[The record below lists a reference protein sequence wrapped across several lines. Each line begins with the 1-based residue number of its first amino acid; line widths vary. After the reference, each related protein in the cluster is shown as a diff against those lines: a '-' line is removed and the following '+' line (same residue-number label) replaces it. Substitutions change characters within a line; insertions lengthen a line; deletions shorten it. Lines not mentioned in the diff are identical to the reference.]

1 MDHRDDWPD
10 GILEGDLDAVAERD
24 PTERISAER
33 MARDSHNM
41 NAVLS
46 AMADQVSEGVPTP
59 IHGQRDRG
67 PQRAHRRSGK
77 ITPAPRR
84 HTRKWHTVAPLAAAA
99 AIAAL
104 ILVRGGE
111 TGDGGEPLPPPES
124 RMPSMVSEMDV
135 EADRP
140 FAVFPTSNP
149 DIAVVWLLNPK
160 EKTDD

>member
-10 GILEGDLDAVAERD
+10 GILEGDLDVTAGVD
-24 PTERISAER
+24 PSARRSAEQI
-33 MARDSHNM
+33 ARDARNM

-46 AMADQVSEGVPTP
+46 AMASQVSEGLPTP
-59 IHGQRDRG
+59 IHGQAAPAG
-67 PQRAHRRSGK
+67 RRP
-77 ITPAPRR
+77 TWR
-84 HTRKWHTVAPLAAAA
+84 WQTVAPLAAAA

-111 TGDGGEPLPPPES
+111 FREDGEPLIPPPAS
-124 RMPSMVSEMDV
+124 RVPSMVSEMDV

-140 FAVFPTSNP
+140 FAVFPTSDP

-160 EKTDD
+160 ESD